1 MKCIKPRYYRY
12 RISCKMNIKNNISSS
27 CKWTEVTVILSN
39 LKIILKATFFFNS
52 IYACTKTNIIN
63 VKSKNYV
70 VTHFIPPIF
79 LLKNIIFFSKNFVIS
94 LFNSFTFSCY
104 WDHGIIEWWYS
115 EELVDAHHLISYAI
129 NFVAHHIIIKA
140 F

>member
-1 MKCIKPRYYRY
+1 MQVNRSYGDFKQ
-12 RISCKMNIKNNISSS
+12 SKNYS
-27 CKWTEVTVILSN
+27 KSN
-39 LKIILKATFFFNS
+39 VFFFNS

-70 VTHFIPPIF
+70 VTHLIPPIF

-104 WDHGIIEWWYS
+104 WDHGIIEW
-115 EELVDAHHLISYAI
+115 
-129 NFVAHHIIIKA
+129 
-140 F
+140 